1 MSIERKV
8 NLPLSGE
15 QVKKI
20 AFQNTP
26 GGKVYVVSGPMTEK
40 ELIEEGFTPEAAKA
54 ITRVGRPRKSGD
66 GGQPF

>member
-1 MSIERKV
+1 MNIERKV

-20 AFQNTP
+20 AFQNAP
-26 GGKVYVVSGPMTEK
+26 GGKVYVISGPMTEK

-54 ITRVGRPRKSGD
+54 IVHTGRPRKLED
-66 GGQPF
+66 GEQPF